1 MAKKGQ
7 KFRKYSYEEKLSITL
22 KHIEEGKSARYLSN
36 ETGISRKTIETWI
49 RRFKNEGDLV
59 PKPKGR
65 PKSNDEITYKE
76 KYEVLKKYL
85 DFLTKEEQEKK

>member
-7 KFRKYSYEEKLSITL
+7 KFRKYSTEEKLSITL
-22 KHIEEGKSARYLSN
+22 KHINEGKSARYLSD

-49 RRFKNEGDLV
+49 RKFKREGTLV
-59 PKPKGR
+59 SKPKGR
-65 PKSNDEITYKE
+65 PKFDDEITYKE

-85 DFLTKEEQEKK
+85 DFLKEEEQEKK